1 MVAKVVTSSS
11 MFTYS
16 SQSSSQRDMYDLLPT
31 SFSTKHPQWC
41 LSTLFGF
48 IYLILNQCL
57 CPEGYNVS
65 GLACGQWLD
74 EVGLYQLD
82 RANTII
88 FSTTPHLVM
97 LCWELKV
104 SQSSCLFPYLIW
116 LRALPDVW
124 MHPSSK
130 MNSSVRFLGGWQNIS
145 QKILWASIPSLFY
158 PSGGFLC
165 MWSRG
170 GLLDLNERYGHLIFL
185 LQQSLVRL
193 CSCLY
198 CFSWNVRGRQASIA
212 YPHKLHLLSL
222 KLIYLLPQ
230 DCQDQADSLP
240 WPALL
245 HKLMLILWL
254 ALPF

>member
-1 MVAKVVTSSS
+1 MNSFAYIIRKSQRDEYGQVKIEQWPQIANRTLSLRLLALQLSHLIFTYFFHMVAKVVTSSS

-48 IYLILNQCL
+48 MYLILNQCL
-57 CPEGYNVS
+57 YPEGYYVS
-65 GLACGQWLD
+65 GLACGEWLD

-116 LRALPDVW
+116 LRALPDVC
-124 MHPSSK
+124 MHPSAK

-185 LQQSLVRL
+185 L
-193 CSCLY
+193 
-198 CFSWNVRGRQASIA
+198 
-212 YPHKLHLLSL
+212 
-222 KLIYLLPQ
+222 
-230 DCQDQADSLP
+230 
-240 WPALL
+240 
-245 HKLMLILWL
+245 
-254 ALPF
+254 